1 MSAGTANL
9 TPQEVIARDRIV
21 DRVAAAHHGHHVPRQ
36 AGRVRRHVR
45 AALLLRS
52 LAERLDPTAGRPA
65 RAGGSQRP
73 AGPRTGTAEPAP
85 PRSPPTSVGGLRVS
99 SASAVTPRG
108 GTDDAGLRGE
118 HAQ

>member
-65 RAGGSQRP
+65 RAGGSQH
-73 AGPRTGTAEPAP
+73 PAP
-85 PRSPPTSVGGLRVS
+85 VLHAAPRPWT
-99 SASAVTPRG
+99 AAPRR
-108 GTDDAGLRGE
+108 APHR
-118 HAQ
+118 HS